1 MSNPNRRDLNR
12 RMENPPL
19 PRHPALQPLS
29 REHFGGLVIARD
41 LARASRADAG
51 EGERRAALR
60 RFAAGW
66 AEELKPHFDDEERL
80 LGPLIADP
88 RLYERLVGEHREIER
103 LAAAASGQ
111 DRGDPPDPDLC
122 ARPGAPPDPGRGRGD
137 PPDPDLCARAG
148 RLLHDHIRWEERVL
162 FPIVE
167 AGMSQ
172 AAAEEIAKETRRI
185 EHHRPGARRRSELF
199 SGPTPPAPADWG

>member
-122 ARPGAPPDPGRGRGD
+122 AR
-137 PPDPDLCARAG
+137 AG